1 MIRHMGV
8 ALANSGAAAE
18 AMIVSIPLH
27 QVKMTIKQFIF
38 SRLLREI
45 FLVLEVLPEDHHHHR
60 HHRPCRV
67 RKLPW
72 FYWLY
77 KEQTEMDS
85 EGSEEALIDRKVSD
99 ECLDE
104 LRKGL
109 ANGKIYH
116 ASVVATVE
124 SHPLKIQALFELR
137 LEVLESVLHPVW

>member
-1 MIRHMGV
+1 MRAHT
-8 ALANSGAAAE
+8 AAE

-45 FLVLEVLPEDHHHHR
+45 FLVLEVPPEDHHHHHR

-77 KEQTEMDS
+77 KEQTETD
-85 EGSEEALIDRKVSD
+85 SEEALIDRKVSD
-99 ECLDE
+99 DCLDE

-124 SHPLKIQALFELR
+124 SHPLKIQAQLELSGWKCWN
-137 LEVLESVLHPVW
+137 LLWP